1 VGRVKLTRG
10 VLAGAAARVAVGLA
24 GLVFFL
30 VVVVGGGV
38 YRTDCISS
46 TGQMT
51 RTWGLE
57 GDIPYLWSP
66 GDNRCEAHSLGRY
79 VAGKVGLMGDVDR

>member
-1 VGRVKLTRG
+1 MGHLKLTRG
-10 VLAGAAARVAVGLA
+10 VLADAGVKLATGVA

-30 VVVVGGGV
+30 VVVIGGGV

-46 TGQMT
+46 SGQMT

-66 GDNRCEAHSLGRY
+66 SDSRCQTHSLGRY
-79 VAGKVGLMGDVDR
+79 VAGKLDIMGDVDR